1 MKSKIFYKVIF
12 GVAVFMVVVVAIS
25 VFGLLMLSISAV
37 QAMLAQKGLPEWS
50 FLAFAGLAAVLCA
63 VRYKG

>member
-25 VFGLLMLSISAV
+25 VFGLLMLGISAV

-50 FLAFAGLAAVLCA
+50 FLVCGIGGCVVC
-63 VRYKG
+63 REM

>member
-25 VFGLLMLSISAV
+25 VFGLLMLGISAV

-50 FLAFAGLAAVLCA
+50 LLVAGLAAVLCA